1 MALSATTDA
10 QLSPQNVRELETN
23 LRKLWNLGAN
33 LIVGWRTLPQ
43 GIEVLYIPS
52 YNLPL
57 IAKSRPDILR
67 SDRHITDQ
75 SEYDALIELGCRK
88 EVLGMMFVIREK
100 GAEIDEVNEIIR
112 NFTVTHFES
121 RAVALFDI
129 VSFSVYSPY
138 EQITQLSIL
147 SYNIKLVAQRCRSL
161 NMPISI
167 CMTTTGDGF
176 YVWNRHEGLSA
187 DIALF
192 CVVVLT
198 LGNIYASRKLVD
210 RDITSVPRLRCGIH
224 FGSHYEYYEGGRGGA
239 GAAGYIVGDVTI
251 ILARLLSKARTG
263 QFLIGNYLRR
273 LVGKDAEWQELLGT
287 DELDT
292 PMFLALAQNQAAK
305 LAGLPLPGGKIES
318 VRVHLTGPRVS
329 NDTLSIRKYY
339 VSDKHDL
346 EHSCYNAM
354 LNINTVAKEKISF
367 GLLDE
372 DLEKFDAR
380 SDENEDI
387 IIKVR

>member
-10 QLSPQNVRELETN
+10 QLSPQNVRELETS

-33 LIVGWRTLPQ
+33 LIVGWRTLAQ

-57 IAKSRPDILR
+57 IAKSRPDILK
-67 SDRHITDQ
+67 SDRHITEQ
-75 SEYDALIELGCRK
+75 SEYEALLELGCRK
-88 EVLGMMFVIREK
+88 EILGMMFVVREK
-100 GAEIDEVNEIIR
+100 GAEINEVNDIIR

-138 EQITQLSIL
+138 EQITQISIL
-147 SYNIKLVAQRCRSL
+147 SYYIKLVAQRCRSL

-210 RDITSVPRLRCGIH
+210 RDVTSVPRLRCGIH
-224 FGSHYEYYEGGRGGA
+224 FGSHYEYYEGGGA
-239 GAAGYIVGDVTI
+239 GSSGYIVGDVTI

-263 QFLIGNYLRR
+263 QFLVGSYLRR
-273 LVGKDAEWQELLGT
+273 LVGKDAEWQ
-287 DELDT
+287 ELDT

-305 LAGLPLPGGKIES
+305 LAGLPIPGGKIET

-329 NDTLSIRKYY
+329 DDTLSIRKYY
-339 VSDKHDL
+339 VSDKHEL

-354 LNINTVAKEKISF
+354 LNINTAAKERVSF

-372 DLEKFDAR
+372 DLVKFDAR